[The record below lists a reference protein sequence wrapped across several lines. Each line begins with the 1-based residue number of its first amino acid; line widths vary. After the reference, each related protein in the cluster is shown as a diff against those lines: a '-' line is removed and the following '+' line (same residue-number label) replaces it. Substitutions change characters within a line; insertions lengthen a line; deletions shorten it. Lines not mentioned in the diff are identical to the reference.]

1 MIINPFK
8 NHASQFEIEQILAGI
23 IPVEF
28 CHDSV
33 TQSSTNPTDRR
44 KTASVWKTDIS
55 LWKSSKFSFFE
66 IYLCVVKLF

>member
-44 KTASVWKTDIS
+44 KTASV
-55 LWKSSKFSFFE
+55 
-66 IYLCVVKLF
+66 

>member
-33 TQSSTNPTDRR
+33 TQRSTNPNDRAE
-44 KTASVWKTDIS
+44 TVS
-55 LWKSSKFSFFE
+55 L
-66 IYLCVVKLF
+66 